1 MLFERASLEQRER
14 DCLAPYAVLAGD
26 ARGRKHPESE
36 SRFRTAFQKD
46 RDRVIH
52 SNAFRRLEYKTQVF
66 VNNQG
71 DHYRTRL
78 THTLEV
84 AQVAK
89 SIARALGLNEDL
101 TETIALAH
109 DLGHPPFGH
118 AGEDTL
124 NRLAKAHGD
133 ADGFDHNKQS
143 LRIVTKLERR
153 YQAFA
158 GLNLSWE
165 VLEGIMKHETA
176 YTVDDVRWEPDKQPS
191 LEAQL
196 VDLADE
202 LAYNVH
208 DLDDGLRSGHL
219 RGQQIAEVPLIAEML
234 TRLELDPDLLNN
246 HSNRAGAQHEDA
258 ARYWF
263 VRELLGY
270 LINDTIEHSQQA
282 LVTGNITS
290 LENVRGAG
298 CKLVSPSSD
307 VSEKLVNLKHFLY
320 ENLYYHYRQ
329 IRMTKKA
336 ERVLEQLFNAYADTP
351 TMLPFRVQHDAEARE
366 FGTGG
371 DGLSCGYDRPLCQRR
386 IPPFVR
392 PTRTDLILS

>member
-1 MLFERASLEQRER
+1 MLFERASLEQREQQ
-14 DCLAPYAVLAGD
+14 DLAPYAVLASGS
-26 ARGRKHPESE
+26 RGRHHPEPE
-36 SRFRTAFQKD
+36 SRFRTAFHKD

-124 NRLAKAHGD
+124 DRLAKAHGD

-153 YQAFA
+153 YQGFT

-165 VLEGIMKHETA
+165 VLEGIMKHEAA
-176 YTVDDVRWEPDKQPS
+176 YTTNDVQWEPDKQPS

-219 RGQQIAEVPLIAEML
+219 RGQQLTDVPLIAEL
-234 TRLELDPDLLNN
+234 LSKLELDPDLLNN
-246 HSNRAGAQHEDA
+246 HSERERAAFEDA

-263 VRELLGY
+263 VRELLGH
-270 LINDTIEHSQQA
+270 LINDTIEHTHNVLLNRA
-282 LVTGNITS
+282 IHS
-290 LENVRGAG
+290 LEDVRQAG
-298 CKLVSPSSD
+298 QKLVSPSSD
-307 VSEKLVNLKHFLY
+307 VSAKVVDLKRFLY
-320 ENLYYHYRQ
+320 KNLYYHYRQ

-336 ERVLEQLFNAYADTP
+336 ERVLEQLFHAYIDAP
-351 TMLPFRVQHDAEARE
+351 TMLPFRVQHDADAR
-366 FGTGG
+366 
-371 DGLSCGYDRPLCQRR
+371 GLVRAVTDYLAGMTDRYASDEYRR
-386 IPPFVR
+386 LFDPNVL
-392 PTRTDLILS
+392 T

>member
-1 MLFERASLEQRER
+1 MLFERATLEQRER
-14 DCLAPYAVLAGD
+14 DSLAPYAVLAGD
-26 ARGRKHPESE
+26 SRGRKHPENE

-124 NRLAKAHGD
+124 NKLAKAHGG

-153 YQAFA
+153 YQGFA

-219 RGQQIAEVPLIAEML
+219 RGQQIAEVALVAEML
-234 TRLELDPDLLNN
+234 DRLELDPDLLNN
-246 HSNRAGAQHEDA
+246 HSNRERAQHEDA

-270 LINDTIEHSQQA
+270 LINDTIEHTEQA
-282 LVTGNITS
+282 LVVGNVTS
-290 LENVRGAG
+290 LEHVREAG
-298 CKLVSPSSD
+298 HKLVSPSSD
-307 VSEKLVNLKHFLY
+307 VSEKLIALKRFLY
-320 ENLYYHYRQ
+320 KNLYYHYRQ

-336 ERVLEQLFNAYADTP
+336 ERVLEQLFNAYVDAP
-351 TMLPFRVQHDAEARE
+351 TMLPFRVQHDAEAR
-366 FGTGG
+366 
-371 DGLSCGYDRPLCQRR
+371 GLVRAVTDYLAGMTDRYASEEYRR
-386 IPPFVR
+386 LFDPNVL
-392 PTRTDLILS
+392 T